1 MEVVGF
7 NPSNSVVFQI
17 KHIMSNIE
25 SNLDIK
31 KKELEKYNVGT
42 LNYSKL
48 EGEIEGLKYALWELE
63 SQLQIYIKL
72 HTK

>member
-1 MEVVGF
+1 MKVVGF

-17 KHIMSNIE
+17 KYIMSNIE
-25 SNLDIK
+25 SKLDIK
-31 KKELEKYNVGT
+31 KKALEKYNVGT

-48 EGEIEGLKYALWELE
+48 EGEIKGLKYALWELE
-63 SQLQIYIKL
+63 SALKLYIDL